1 MKNVTTNKTARSSNL
16 SALKKTEVWYQDP
29 EDGNLWHG
37 THGVIVNTAAL
48 VEREFFYNIERV
60 PAPVKPR
67 RGKRSTTAVV
77 YA

>member
-1 MKNVTTNKTARSSNL
+1 MKNTVKAAKSKDLN
-16 SALKKTEVWYQDP
+16 ALKKSEVWYQDL

-48 VEREFFYNIERV
+48 VEREFFYNITRV
-60 PAPVKPR
+60 VAGKPSNT
-67 RGKRSTTAVV
+67 KRSQPAV

>member
-1 MKNVTTNKTARSSNL
+1 MKNLNRTKANNL
-16 SALKKTEVWYQDP
+16 SALKNTEVWYQDP

-60 PAPVKPR
+60 AAPLKPK
-67 RGKRSTTAVV
+67 RGKRSTTAVA

>member
-1 MKNVTTNKTARSSNL
+1 MKNSITTKAAKSKDLN
-16 SALKKTEVWYQDP
+16 ALKKSEVWYQDL

-48 VEREFFYNIERV
+48 VEREFFYNITRV
-60 PAPVKPR
+60 AAPGKPS
-67 RGKRSTTAVV
+67 RGKRTSQPAV

>member
-1 MKNVTTNKTARSSNL
+1 MKNNTVKAAKSEDLN
-16 SALKKTEVWYQDP
+16 ALKKTEVWYQDL

-48 VEREFFYNIERV
+48 VEREFFYNITRV
-60 PAPVKPR
+60 VAPGKPG
-67 RGKRSTTAVV
+67 RGKRSSQSVV